1 MKKLDKIKEIEEA
14 IELAEG
20 GNIKIEK
27 YLFES
32 EEDWGRIR
40 EKVVRS
46 LKAEKKYYEGKLK
59 DELYKKVRGNHEP
72 I

>member
-32 EEDWGRIR
+32 EEDWCRIR

-59 DELYKKVRGNHEP
+59 DELYKKARGNYES
-72 I
+72 

>member
-1 MKKLDKIKEIEEA
+1 VKKLDKIKEIEEA

-27 YLFES
+27 YLFEN

-59 DELYKKVRGNHEP
+59 DELYQKARNNHES
-72 I
+72 

>member
-46 LKAEKKYYEGKLK
+46 LKAEKKYYESKLK
-59 DELYKKVRGNHEP
+59 DELYQKARGNHES
-72 I
+72 

>member
-20 GNIKIEK
+20 GNIKIEN

-59 DELYKKVRGNHEP
+59 DELYKRVRGNYES
-72 I
+72 